1 MDKVIHCVSCVV
13 VGIIKVIS
21 TKPMKKNIVQDV
33 VFPKRS
39 IRDVELPSRRKEPIA
54 PARPRPKITRHEA
67 PKHEESEESFDEY
80 TPTSLDSRI
89 PPHTPRASYAF
100 DYNNDV
106 PPHKES
112 RLGLWASLAVF
123 IVALGFGVSALFVSA
138 EVSVTPKVKTI
149 PINAP
154 LTASKDRPSGEFGYQ
169 VVSVSASLD
178 KTVSAGA
185 SAKVEKKASGTI
197 IVYNNASDEPQ
208 KLIANTRFESADG
221 KVFRIA
227 TPIAVPGRKTENGK
241 KVPGSIEAVVTAD
254 QPGEGYNIDLTDFT
268 IPGLKGDPRYTTVY
282 ARSKSAM
289 SGGFSGEMKVVEASL
304 EKATQAELEASLKVK
319 LKNNIT
325 SQIPVDFILFES
337 GVSYEIQALS
347 QKNTDKTDEASLE
360 LKGSA
365 HAVIFDRALL
375 SKAIVDI
382 YKDSIDTAGQ
392 TLSVINLTDLTFV
405 LGGNSKISQNMT
417 TPITFTLTGD
427 AKLEWLFDESMLK
440 NDLLGIKK
448 TDLSGLLQAKYPSIE
463 SAKVKIRPIWKRS
476 FPVDPAEVTI
486 VKATPQAE

>member
-1 MDKVIHCVSCVV
+1 
-13 VGIIKVIS
+13 
-21 TKPMKKNIVQDV
+21 MKKNIVQDV

-39 IRDVELPSRRKEPIA
+39 IRDVELPSRRRETTTA
-54 PARPRPKITRHEA
+54 PTRSRPKITRHET
-67 PKHEESEESFDEY
+67 PVQEEYEESVPSHTPASFE
-80 TPTSLDSRI
+80 SRI

-100 DYNNDV
+100 DYDTDV

-112 RLGLWASLAVF
+112 RLGLWVSLAVF
-123 IVALGFGVSALFVSA
+123 IVALGFGLSALFVSA
-138 EVSVTPKVKTI
+138 EVSVTPKIKTI

-178 KTVSAGA
+178 KTVPAGA
-185 SAKVEKKASGTI
+185 SQKVDKKASGTI
-197 IVYNNASDEPQ
+197 VIYNNASDEPQ
-208 KLIANTRFESADG
+208 KLIANTRFETADG

-227 TPIAVPGRKTENGK
+227 TPVSIPGRKTENGK

-254 QPGEGYNIDLTDFT
+254 QAGESYNIDLTDFT
-268 IPGLKGDPRYTTVY
+268 IPGLKGDPRYTTLY
-282 ARSKSAM
+282 ARSKTAM
-289 SGGFSGEMKVVEASL
+289 TGGFSGEMKVVEASL
-304 EKATQAELEASLKVK
+304 EKSTQTELEIALKAK
-319 LKNNIT
+319 LKNDII
-325 SQIPVDFILFES
+325 SQIPVDFILFAD
-337 GVSYEIQALS
+337 GVSYDIQALS
-347 QKNTDKTDEASLE
+347 QKNTDKADEASLE

-375 SKAIVDI
+375 SKAIVDL

-392 TLSVINLTDLTFV
+392 TLSVINLADLTFV

-476 FPVDPAEVTI
+476 FPVDPSEVTI
-486 VKATPQAE
+486 VKSTP